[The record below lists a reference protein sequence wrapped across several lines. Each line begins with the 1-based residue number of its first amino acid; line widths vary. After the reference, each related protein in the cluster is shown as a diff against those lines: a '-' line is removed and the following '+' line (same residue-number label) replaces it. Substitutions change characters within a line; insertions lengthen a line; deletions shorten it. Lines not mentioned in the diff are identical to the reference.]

1 MIIIVLSFVESEAN
15 VAQRVFS
22 FSLIALITTLC
33 VQESPSTRSPIVPS
47 IFIIYGRERVTMFQ
61 LTATSLSLVL
71 ILRSLT
77 LHCPSTP
84 VYLFVPFCF
93 RLMVRRDL
101 PTSFLCTVSLLTLYT
116 KIKLQ
121 SAQLPRLVF
130 LVDRRYY
137 RHRCSLREEDYVQ
150 RRRHDISRKLKDKN
164 TWVSVERLPAS
175 TYITHGIYPY
185 RAFKRS
191 YMHIFTSLSK

>member
-15 VAQRVFS
+15 VAKRVFS

-33 VQESPSTRSPIVPS
+33 VQQSPSTRSPIVPS

-71 ILRSLT
+71 ILCSLT

-93 RLMVRRDL
+93 HLMVRRDL
-101 PTSFLCTVSLLTLYT
+101 PTSFLCAVSLLTLYT
-116 KIKLQ
+116 KIELQ
-121 SAQLPRLVF
+121 SVQLPPTRLSRWSP
-130 LVDRRYY
+130 LLSS
-137 RHRCSLREEDYVQ
+137 SLLSA
-150 RRRHDISRKLKDKN
+150 RRRLCTTPSPRYQ
-164 TWVSVERLPAS
+164 P
-175 TYITHGIYPY
+175 
-185 RAFKRS
+185 
-191 YMHIFTSLSK
+191 